1 MDETIIVLVSDKDDS
16 KHGEISILDDP
27 QKAERLVETLLQAG
41 FDESRIR
48 VFNGRSSEFEV
59 NHRPVV
65 ALADGSSKGT
75 RRPAV
80 GGKSREGKA
89 GEPAA
94 TVESRDDKVEEPAA
108 AAESRDD
115 KVEEPAATVESRDDK
130 VEEPAAVA
138 ESRDDKVEEP
148 AAVVETG
155 YGKVEARAAEVAVA
169 QSQIQEPPKDE
180 MTEEE
185 EARATAETAAPVRF
199 SSLFR
204 SS

>member
-27 QKAERLVETLLQAG
+27 QKAERLVETLLEAG

-65 ALADGSSKGT
+65 ALVDGSSEGT
-75 RRPAV
+75 RRPAAEV
-80 GGKSREGKA
+80 KSREGKA
-89 GEPAA
+89 EEPAA
-94 TVESRDDKVEEPAA
+94 AVESRDDKAGEPAA
-108 AAESRDD
+108 AVEGGND
-115 KVEEPAATVESRDDK
+115 KAGEP
-130 VEEPAAVA
+130 
-138 ESRDDKVEEP
+138 
-148 AAVVETG
+148 
-155 YGKVEARAAEVAVA
+155 AAEVAVA
-169 QSQIQEPPKDE
+169 QSRIQEPPQDE

-185 EARATAETAAPVRF
+185 EAPATAEIAAPVRF

-204 SS
+204 SA